1 MLTLS
6 SSPEVSLMSR
16 FLYLFVVLINFPL
29 LASEVSF
36 QSAQPVWPEGRETE
50 MNLLVGFRTHFEAE
64 NGDRIVVRLAA
75 STVYRM
81 FLDSQF
87 VGYGPAR
94 GPHGFYRVDEWD
106 LSNKITTGGHILAV
120 EVAGY
125 NVDSYY
131 TLDQPSFLQ
140 AEILR
145 GNQVLA
151 STGGE
156 GELFEGGI
164 LTSRVQKVER
174 YSFQRPFTD
183 YWKLQRGW
191 DDWKW
196 NYLSP
201 LGGKLA
207 VQPRKQLLP
216 RRVSY
221 PVFDSLP
228 PAKVI
233 AEGTVKV
240 GPLPEKPWKTWG
252 LTAVPNEVKGFQ
264 EGEIPR
270 VPSIEIQRFENSSR
284 LQLDMPYASSSPV
297 GQTGTYRLFDF
308 WVNLTGFIGT
318 VITCEKPSVVYL
330 TFDELL
336 TDGDVDYKRLGCAN
350 VVKYELEPGEHTIE
364 TFEPYTLRYLK
375 ILVAE
380 GDCIFGKVYL
390 REYVNPDTREAR
402 FESPDERLNRIFE
415 AGKQSFRQNAV
426 DVFMDC
432 PHRER
437 AGWLCDSF
445 FTSRTAFDLGGNT
458 QVEKAFFENYLMPPS
473 FVHLPEGM
481 LPMCYPSDHNNG
493 NFIPNWAM
501 WFVVQLEEY
510 LHRSGDKELVEALK
524 PKVQNLFRYFSKFEN
539 SDGLL
544 EKLEKWVFVEWS
556 AANDFVQ
563 DVNYPTNMLY
573 AAALSS
579 AGRMYGLTDLET
591 RAEKIHEV
599 VRRQSFDGEF
609 FVDNAVR
616 EEGQL
621 EVTRNRSEVC
631 QYFAFY
637 FGVATPE
644 SHPALWKNLCER
656 FGPKRLEKGDFPEIH
671 PANSFVGNVMRLEL
685 LSRAGRCRQMLE
697 ESVNYHLYMVEQT
710 GTIWENVTS
719 TASCNHGFGSH
730 VVHTLFRDALGIKE
744 IDPISKRITLRFTDV
759 DLPWCKGTVPV
770 GGKFV
775 SLVWKKEGDQILYSV
790 NAPDGFVIEVE
801 NLSGK
806 ELKKT
811 PPLIFY

>member
-1 MLTLS
+1 MPRFFFTYIFLIA
-6 SSPEVSLMSR
+6 SPHWG
-16 FLYLFVVLINFPL
+16 NT
-29 LASEVSF
+29 VSF

-50 MNLLVGFRTHFEAE
+50 MNLLVGFRAAFESPAGE
-64 NGDRIVVRLAA
+64 NAIVRVAA
-75 STVYRM
+75 STVYRL
-81 FLDSQF
+81 FLDGQF

-106 LSNKITTGGHILAV
+106 LSGKITEGSHVVAI

-125 NVDSYY
+125 NVDSYD
-131 TLDQPSFLQ
+131 TIDQPSFLQ
-140 AEILR
+140 AEVLR
-145 GNQVLA
+145 GNQEIA

-156 GELFEGGI
+156 GAQFEAGI
-164 LTSRVQKVER
+164 LTARVQKVER

-183 YWKLQRGW
+183 YWKLLPGW
-191 DDWKW
+191 DEWRSSSNASFAKV
-196 NYLSP
+196 
-201 LGGKLA
+201 KLV
-207 VQPRKQLLP
+207 VQPAKALLP
-216 RRVSY
+216 RRV
-221 PVFDSLP
+221 PFPRFENVP
-228 PAKVI
+228 PASSI
-233 AEGTVKV
+233 AEGEVKAV
-240 GPLPEKPWKTWG
+240 SLPENPWRTWG
-252 LTAVPNEVKGFQ
+252 LNAASKEVKGYA
-264 EGEIPR
+264 ESELPS
-270 VPSIEIQRFENSSR
+270 VPSLEIQRFESTSR
-284 LQLDMPYASSSPV
+284 REGPGVKLLDQLDPMKER
-297 GQTGTYRLFDF
+297 TYRIFDF
-308 WVNLTGFIGT
+308 GVNLTGFIGT
-318 VITCEKPSVVYL
+318 KITCEMPTVVYL

-336 TDGDVDYKRLGCAN
+336 TNGDVDYKRLGCAN

-380 GDCIFGKVYL
+380 GDCVFDKVYL

-402 FESPDERLNRIFE
+402 FESPDDRLNRIFE
-415 AGKQSFRQNAV
+415 AGRQSFRQNAV

-445 FTSRTAFDLGGNT
+445 FTSRVAFDLGGNT
-458 QVEKAFFENYLMPPS
+458 QVEKAFFENYLIPAS
-473 FVHLPEGM
+473 FAHLPEGM

-510 LHRSGDKELVEALK
+510 LHRSGDMELVESFR
-524 PKVQNLFRYFSKFEN
+524 PKVMNLFKYFSKFEN

-579 AGRMYGLTDLET
+579 AGRIYGIPDLGT
-591 RAEKIHEV
+591 KAEKIREV

-616 EEGQL
+616 KEGQL
-621 EVTRNRSEVC
+621 EITRNRSEVC

-637 FGVATPE
+637 FGVVTPE

-656 FGPKRLEKGDFPEIH
+656 FGPKRKEKGDFPEIH

-710 GTIWENVTS
+710 GTIWENMTS

-744 IDPISKRITLRFTDV
+744 IDPVAKRVKVRFTDV
-759 DLPWCKGTVPV
+759 DLPWCKGQVPV
-770 GGKFV
+770 GAESV
-775 SLVWKKEGDQILYSV
+775 SLEWKKKGDQILYWVS
-790 NAPDGFVIEVE
+790 APEGFEVEVE

-806 ELKKT
+806 ELRLT
-811 PPLIFY
+811 SPLVIY